1 MEKGTIEYVAGILA
15 GILWIIVGGLIMGF
29 QLGRYYEVRQEKE
42 KPCSFAQC
50 TQYIWQC
57 EKVNYNGYDG
67 VHKHVKKAR

>member
-50 TQYIWQC
+50 TSYIWKC
-57 EKVNYNGYDG
+57 DKVNYNGYKEHQK
-67 VHKHVKKAR
+67 VLKVKR